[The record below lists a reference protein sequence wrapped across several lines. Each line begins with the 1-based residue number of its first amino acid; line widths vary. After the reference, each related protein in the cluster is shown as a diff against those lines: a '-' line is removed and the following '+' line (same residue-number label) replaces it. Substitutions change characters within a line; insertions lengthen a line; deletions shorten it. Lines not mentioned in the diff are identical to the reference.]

1 MKVLILHQYFN
12 TPETGG
18 PLRSYYLA
26 KALVDKGIATAV
38 ITTHNG
44 NDFRKEMI
52 EGIEVHYLP
61 IPYSNSFGFFKRILS
76 FLKFVFSIVREA
88 GQFKEYDV
96 CYAISTPLTIGLAA
110 RWIKWRYKIP
120 FIFEVGDLWPEAPI
134 QIGIIKNPVLK
145 KILYALEKSIYKRS
159 RSIVALSEPIR
170 SAIAAKAPRK
180 KIHVISNMADT
191 DYYRPSDKNPALE
204 GKFNVEGKFVLS
216 YIGTFGLANGLE
228 QMLDCAQAVKTNPVI
243 HFILCGD
250 GAMHSTLL
258 KQAEQRK
265 LTNVSFIPMQDR
277 TGVMEVLNVTDAAF
291 ISYQPLPVLETGSPN
306 KYFDALAAGKMIV
319 VNFKGW
325 IKEEIEGHL
334 CGLHVDPSDPKD
346 FEKKITEYVMN
357 RDLLNTCQR
366 NSRALAEQR
375 YTRKKLCDEWIKIVV
390 IYDSATTVARSGLSQ
405 T

>member
-26 KALVDKGIATAV
+26 KALVEKGITAAV

-61 IPYSNSFGFFKRILS
+61 IPYSNSFGFFKRVTS
-76 FLKFVFSIVREA
+76 FLNFVFSIVREA
-88 GQFKEYDV
+88 GQFKDYNV

-110 RWIKWRYKIP
+110 IWIKWRYKIQ

-134 QIGIIKNPVLK
+134 QVGIIKNPVLK
-145 KILYALEKSIYKRS
+145 AILYRLEKSIYKRAK
-159 RSIVALSEPIR
+159 SIVALSEPIKK
-170 SAIAAKAPRK
+170 AINQKVPGK
-180 KIHVISNMADT
+180 QIDVISNMSDVE
-191 DYYRPSDKNPALE
+191 YYKPAGKDPE
-204 GKFNVEGKFVLS
+204 MEKKFNVQGKKVLS

-228 QMLDCAQAVKTNPVI
+228 QILDCAQAVSENPAI
-243 HFILCGD
+243 HFMLCGD
-250 GAMHSTLL
+250 GAMRSDLL
-258 KQAEQRK
+258 KGATQRK

-277 TGVMEVLNVTDAAF
+277 AGVKEVLNVTDAAF

-306 KYFDALAAGKMIV
+306 KYFDALASGKIIV

-325 IKEEIEGHL
+325 IKDEIEKQH
-334 CGLHVDPSDPKD
+334 CGFYTDPYGLKD
-346 FEKKITEYVMN
+346 FEKKLTECVM
-357 RDLLNTCQR
+357 DKGLLNTYQR
-366 NSRALAEQR
+366 NSRALSEQR
-375 YTRKKLCDEWIKIVV
+375 YARKKLCDEWLKIV
-390 IYDSATTVARSGLSQ
+390 TE
-405 T
+405 

>member
-26 KALVDKGIATAV
+26 KALVDKGITAAV

-61 IPYSNSFGFFKRILS
+61 IPYSNSFGFFKRVTS
-76 FLKFVFSIVREA
+76 FLNFVFSIVREA
-88 GQFKEYDV
+88 GQFKDYNV

-110 RWIKWRYKIP
+110 IWIKWRYKIQ

-134 QIGIIKNPVLK
+134 QVGIIKNPVLK
-145 KILYALEKSIYKRS
+145 AILYRLEKSIYKRAK
-159 RSIVALSEPIR
+159 SIVALSEPIKK
-170 SAIAAKAPRK
+170 AINQKVPGK
-180 KIHVISNMADT
+180 QIDVISNMSDVE
-191 DYYRPSDKNPALE
+191 YYKPAGKDPE
-204 GKFNVEGKFVLS
+204 MEKKFNVQGKKVLS

-228 QMLDCAQAVKTNPVI
+228 QILDCAQAVSENPAI
-243 HFILCGD
+243 HFMLCGD
-250 GAMHSTLL
+250 GAMRSDLL
-258 KQAEQRK
+258 KGATQRK

-277 TGVMEVLNVTDAAF
+277 AGVKEVLNVTDAAF

-325 IKEEIEGHL
+325 IKDEIEKQH
-334 CGLHVDPSDPKD
+334 CGFYVNTHDLKD
-346 FEKKITEYVMN
+346 FEKKLTECVMDK
-357 RDLLNTCQR
+357 DLLNAYQR

-375 YTRKKLCDEWIKIVV
+375 YARKKLCDEWLKIF
-390 IYDSATTVARSGLSQ
+390 
-405 T
+405 

>member
-26 KALVDKGIATAV
+26 KALVDEGLRPVV

-44 NDFRKEMI
+44 NDFRVEDV

-61 IPYSNSFGFFKRILS
+61 IPYSNSFGFLKRIAS

-88 GQFKEYDV
+88 GKFKEYDV

-110 RWIKWRYKIP
+110 VWIQWRYKIP
-120 FIFEVGDLWPEAPI
+120 YIFEVGDLWPEAPI
-134 QIGIIKNPVLK
+134 QVGIIKNPLLK
-145 KILYALEKSIYKRS
+145 KILYRLETFIYKRAK
-159 RSIVALSEPIR
+159 SIVALSEAIR
-170 SAIAAKAPRK
+170 EAIAVKMPGK
-180 KIHVISNMADT
+180 PIDVIPNMADT
-191 DYYRPSDKNPALE
+191 HFYTPEEKNPALE
-204 GKFNVEGKFVLS
+204 KKFGVEGKFVLS

-228 QMLDCAQAVKTNPVI
+228 QMLACAKEVASEATY

-250 GAMHSTLL
+250 GARRNTLL
-258 KQAEQRK
+258 QEAGRLK
-265 LTNVSFIPMQDR
+265 LSNVSFIPMQNR
-277 TGVMEVLNVTDAAF
+277 SGVKEILNVTDAAF

-325 IKEEIEGHL
+325 IKDEIEAQA
-334 CGLHVDPSDPKD
+334 CGLYVDPSNPGD
-346 FEKKITEYVMN
+346 FIKKFKHN
-357 RDLLNTCQR
+357 FRSAQQ
-366 NSRALAEQR
+366 NSRLLAEKR
-375 YTRKKLCDEWIKIVV
+375 YARNTVCSEWVKI
-390 IYDSATTVARSGLSQ
+390 ITGSET
-405 T
+405 